1 MIDGFLVFN
10 STVAFV
16 ISTVVYQ
23 NYYIIYCESCTHLFI
38 LAVLMAQ
45 QLCSEKCIFF
55 FIFK

>member
-23 NYYIIYCESCTHLFI
+23 NYYIIYCERCTHLFI

-45 QLCSEKCIFF
+45 QMCSEKCIFCYF
-55 FIFK
+55 